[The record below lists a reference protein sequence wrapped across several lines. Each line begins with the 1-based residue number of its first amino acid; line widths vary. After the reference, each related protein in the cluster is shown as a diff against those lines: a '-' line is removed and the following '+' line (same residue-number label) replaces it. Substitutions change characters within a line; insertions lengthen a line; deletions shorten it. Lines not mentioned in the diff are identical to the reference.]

1 MTAPTKS
8 FFELQL
14 VALQTMTVAMTEAF
28 EFWRSLLE
36 VQMRASGSPHPDRR
50 THDEIAQGA
59 TLTEHYGRREHDIDP
74 ERDV

>member
-1 MTAPTKS
+1 
-8 FFELQL
+8 
-14 VALQTMTVAMTEAF
+14 
-28 EFWRSLLE
+28 
-36 VQMRASGSPHPDRR
+36 MRASGSPHPDRR